1 MAKHRDP
8 KRQPRPEPD
17 GKSPLTPAPRLEPIE
32 GSSFWDNMIEAGL
45 GYLQGWWERH
55 KTVVRALADD
65 VH

>member
-1 MAKHRDP
+1 
-8 KRQPRPEPD
+8 
-17 GKSPLTPAPRLEPIE
+17 
-32 GSSFWDNMIEAGL
+32 MIEVGL